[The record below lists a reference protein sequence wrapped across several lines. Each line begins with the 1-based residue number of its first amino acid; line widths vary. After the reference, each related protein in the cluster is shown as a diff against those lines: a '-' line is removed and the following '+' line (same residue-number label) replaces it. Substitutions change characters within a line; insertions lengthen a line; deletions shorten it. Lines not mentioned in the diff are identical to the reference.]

1 MLVVLNN
8 EHDAPKF
15 PIAVLCNVC
24 LCPLYAN
31 IRITGPSFHSATTK
45 LPPKMGPPRRNPP
58 QTPQILSQ
66 QSQRGSN
73 DEPPSTIAQT
83 PSMSLGMSPS
93 ERYESNL
100 RVLRKRDPSIVS
112 IFDQFGHVCVY
123 HYVNKKWEKNGYE
136 GSMFLFER

>member
-1 MLVVLNN
+1 MQIYELPGLPSTPPPPNCRPRWVPHAEMPHKLPKLSLNN
-8 EHDAPKF
+8 
-15 PIAVLCNVC
+15 
-24 LCPLYAN
+24 
-31 IRITGPSFHSATTK
+31 PSGA
-45 LPPKMGPPRRNPP
+45 
-58 QTPQILSQ
+58 QTMNRHQA
-66 QSQRGSN
+66 
-73 DEPPSTIAQT
+73 IAQT